1 MSYLLDKEDEET
13 VVDDSFEA
21 FRAMYEPVMHENF
34 KDLMELKDG
43 KFLIDSDDKAT

>member
-21 FRAMYEPVMHENF
+21 FQAMYEPVMKEHFN
-34 KDLMELKDG
+34 DLMELKDG
-43 KFLIDSDDKAT
+43 KFLIDNDSKAS